1 MINDSTTR
9 KIVPLQLDEE
19 EDTSDLPTLI
29 VPVTQYRK
37 EEEWKNE
44 EDPFWWIA
52 QVREGRVTAPK
63 AVIGKPR
70 FIPAFLITAKK
81 EFDVIHQS

>member
-1 MINDSTTR
+1 MINDSTAR

-52 QVREGRVTAPK
+52 
-63 AVIGKPR
+63 
-70 FIPAFLITAKK
+70 
-81 EFDVIHQS
+81 